1 MEILSDPT
9 PDTLA
14 MPRFDDGAID
24 MQELLCRLAEQ
35 VVNAVMDAE
44 ADQLCGGG
52 ANSSVLEGSRR
63 LPSRTEDHLE
73 RRHSSPCHAAF
84 LPGTR
89 LSATTGVMI
98 LTACSAEVSSSSR
111 PGVRRLNLVVV
122 ELRDYPKMR
131 CLMLER
137 TLLV

>member
-24 MQELLCRLAEQ
+24 MQELLRRLAE
-35 VVNAVMDAE
+35 
-44 ADQLCGGG
+44 L
-52 ANSSVLEGSRR
+52 
-63 LPSRTEDHLE
+63 HLE
-73 RRHSSPCHAAF
+73 RRHSSPCHDAF
-84 LPGTR
+84 LPGTG
-89 LSATTGVMI
+89 LSATTSVMI
-98 LTACSAEVSSSSR
+98 LTACSAAVSTSSR
-111 PGVRRLNLVVV
+111 PGVMRLNLVMV

-137 TLLV
+137 TPIV